1 MFPSG
6 QSASDNL
13 YVLVE
18 LTALLYKEGPEFLH
32 PSWHQQSADA
42 PELFYLGLGETTRI
56 LPAAEG
62 GVVSW

>member
-6 QSASDNL
+6 QSASGNL

-18 LTALLYKEGPEFLH
+18 LTVLLYKDGPEFLH

-42 PELFYLGLGETTRI
+42 PEFFHLGLGETTWN

-62 GVVSW
+62 VVSW